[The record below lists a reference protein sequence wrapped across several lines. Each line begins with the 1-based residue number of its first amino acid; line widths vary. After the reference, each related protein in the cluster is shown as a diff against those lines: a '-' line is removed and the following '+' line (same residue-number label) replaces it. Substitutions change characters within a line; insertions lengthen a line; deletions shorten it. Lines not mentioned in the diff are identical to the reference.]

1 MMVLRCVM
9 ICSYEFILVDD
20 QRTSKVNKFVIT
32 KEGWGG
38 YSIYYFRR
46 KVISVL
52 LKISV
57 EESPE

>member
-1 MMVLRCVM
+1 M